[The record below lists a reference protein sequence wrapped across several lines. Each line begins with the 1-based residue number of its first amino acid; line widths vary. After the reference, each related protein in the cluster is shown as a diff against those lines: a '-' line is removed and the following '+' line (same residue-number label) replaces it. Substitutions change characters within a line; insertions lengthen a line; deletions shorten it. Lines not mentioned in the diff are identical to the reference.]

1 MMVVFNVF
9 HGRAG
14 RDKHEK
20 RGGFVRD
27 VDLICMVCGGVVCE
41 KIKRETSDDHRLA
54 QRESERVRESTC
66 DSH

>member
-14 RDKHEK
+14 RDKQEK

-27 VDLICMVCGGVVCE
+27 QIYSVDLICMVCGGVGV
-41 KIKRETSDDHRLA
+41 
-54 QRESERVRESTC
+54 
-66 DSH
+66 